1 MMREIRAV
9 VFDLDG
15 TLVDSAPDLRVAV
28 NRMLAE
34 HGRRALDLDE
44 VIGMIG
50 DGATKLVERALAAGG
65 GPAGD
70 LAAHTRRFLDLYEG
84 NAADATRP
92 YDGVPETLAAL
103 RGAGVVLGVC
113 TNKPEKATLEVLR
126 DLDLARWFTAVVGG
140 DSLDGVRKP
149 DPRALLAAVARLGTS
164 PDHAVMVGDN
174 ANDVGAAR
182 AAGIPVIVRAGGYSR
197 TPAAELGADAVID
210 AFADLPAA
218 LAAVA

>member
-34 HGRRALDLDE
+34 HGRRALGLDE

-50 DGATKLVERALAAGG
+50 DGATKLVERALAASG

-70 LAAHTRRFLDLYEG
+70 LAAHTRRFLDFYEG

-103 RGAGVVLGVC
+103 HGAGMALGVC
-113 TNKPEKATLEVLR
+113 TNKPETATLEVLR
-126 DLDLARWFTAVVGG
+126 DLDLAHWFAAVIGG

-164 PDHAVMVGDN
+164 PEHAVMVGDN

-182 AAGIPVIVRAGGYSR
+182 AAGIPVIVRAGGYTR
-197 TPAAELGADAVID
+197 TPAADLGADAVID
-210 AFADLPAA
+210 AFAALPAA
-218 LAAVA
+218 LAALA